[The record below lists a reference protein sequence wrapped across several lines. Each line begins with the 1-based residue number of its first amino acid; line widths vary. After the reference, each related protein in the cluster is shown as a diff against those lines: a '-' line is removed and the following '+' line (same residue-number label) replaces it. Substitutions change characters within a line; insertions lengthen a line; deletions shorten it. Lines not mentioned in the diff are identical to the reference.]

1 MKKFNCWNVTLM
13 LTALFF
19 SHGIAA
25 EPVEPNSVDETLLA
39 VEDSPQTK
47 AITQAENW
55 PGYLGPNRNGIS
67 SETGWNPGDPQVRWK
82 FEVGIGFSSIAIVD
96 GMLYTAGFKEGKDY
110 LYCLAADSGDEKW
123 QFSYPSELMDKNHEG
138 GPASTPEVKDGVV
151 YIVSKLALLHALDAE
166 NGKLLWSKDLHKEFE
181 VNVPDFGYSGSV
193 LVVNDWLILD
203 GGSTVLLNKKDG
215 SLVWKSED
223 NGISY
228 SSPALIKNGENSSV
242 AVFGVQGLAIINLA
256 NGQTVAKH
264 PWTATYDVAAVTPL
278 IDGNRVF
285 ISSGNDV
292 GCAMLELTSNN
303 ELKQLW
309 KTEAMS
315 NKMANSIL
323 WQGYLYGF
331 NYEELACVDATT
343 GESKWSQEGLGMGS
357 LIMADGKLII
367 LSEQGE
373 LIIAEAN
380 PERFVDLH
388 RKHILGG
395 RCMTTPAF
403 SGKRIF
409 ARNAE
414 GNLVCLDAGS

>member
-1 MKKFNCWNVTLM
+1 MKRFNYWNVTLM
-13 LTALFF
+13 LAALFF
-19 SHGIAA
+19 SQGIAA
-25 EPVEPNSVDETLLA
+25 EPVEPNSEAGTLVA
-39 VEDSPQTK
+39 AKESPPAK
-47 AITQAENW
+47 AITQAGDW
-55 PGYLGPNRNGIS
+55 PGYLGPARNGIS
-67 SETGWNPGDPQVRWK
+67 PETGWNPGDPQVRWK

-96 GMLYTAGFKEGKDY
+96 GKLYTAGFKEGKDY

-123 QFSYPSELMDKNHEG
+123 QFSYPSELMDKQHEG

-151 YIVSKLALLHALDAE
+151 YIVSKLALLHAIDAE
-166 NGKLLWSKDLHKEFE
+166 KGTLLWSKDLNKEFE
-181 VNVPDFGYSGSV
+181 VEVPGFGYSGSV
-193 LVVNDWLILD
+193 LAVKDWLILD
-203 GGSTVLLNKKDG
+203 GGSTIVLNKKDG

-228 SSPALIKNGENSSV
+228 SSPALMKNGENSSV
-242 AVFGVQGLAIINLA
+242 AVFGVQGLAITNLA
-256 NGQTVAKH
+256 DGQTVAKY
-264 PWTATYDVAAVTPL
+264 PWTAAYDMTAVTPL

-285 ISSGNDV
+285 ISSGNDI
-292 GCAMLELTSNN
+292 GCAMLELTSSN

-309 KTEAMS
+309 KTETMS

-331 NYEELACVDATT
+331 DNSLLACVDATT

-373 LIIAEAN
+373 LVIAEAN
-380 PERFVDLH
+380 PERFIDLH

-395 RCMTTPAF
+395 RCWTTPVF
-403 SGKRIF
+403 SGNRIF